1 MADAGLTPQDY
12 ELHLRDLKE
21 RLVAYLERGEGDLKK
36 LHRDAEELLS
46 MVDEFAEV
54 YARFPE
60 LEGMLAEMLA
70 KEKQLQFMPEAPAA
84 DAPGCLLGLLLQQR
98 KKKKERRE

>member
-1 MADAGLTPQDY
+1 MADSGLTPQEY

-21 RLVAYLERGEGDLKK
+21 RLVAYLERGEGDLEK

-46 MVDEFAEV
+46 MMDEFREI
-54 YARFPE
+54 YERFPE

-70 KEKQLQFMPEAPAA
+70 REKQLQFMPKAPAA
-84 DAPGCLLGLLLQQR
+84 DAPGCLLGLLLKR
-98 KKKKERRE
+98 RREAKERRE